1 MTRLLQ
7 NTIRSAKIFC
17 NATLIAL
24 MMTCAACTTSSY
36 EKKQWAAHGYLAP
49 GPTGDSEI
57 IGVFD
62 DRAACDE
69 AAENW
74 MSRQVVGNPVFAE
87 CSPWDGVDP
96 QKPNPLLLLTVPGQ
110 SF

>member
-7 NTIRSAKIFC
+7 NSNRSPKLFC

-24 MMTCAACTTSSY
+24 MAACAACTTSSY
-36 EKKQWAAHGYLAP
+36 EQKQWAAHGYLTP
-49 GPTGDSEI
+49 GPTGDSEV

-62 DRAACDE
+62 DRVACDE
-69 AAENW
+69 AAQDW

-87 CSPWDGVDP
+87 CAQWDGVTP
-96 QKPNPLLLLTVPGQ
+96 PEPNSLLLLTVPG
-110 SF
+110 